1 MNFGELS
8 AFQVF
13 EKYVYKSSINYYYD
27 GLPEEIFSNLSDSE
41 RKIAEK
47 KILRSLKFWGTDV
60 RVIRA
65 AGYLQLHDALPSLE
79 KKYKFR
85 GNYLSY
91 DKRTALS
98 WAILKI
104 RNDKSSIP
112 DLIKVLEDKYTRYTL
127 SRADAADLLGN
138 FGVEKNAV
146 QALINHIDDS
156 ELLVSLSSR
165 SSIVK
170 IYKTID
176 NYFFS
181 DTVANQR
188 IELIVR
194 DLKDYL
200 KL

>member
-1 MNFGELS
+1 MNYGELS

-13 EKYVYKSSINYYYD
+13 EKYVFKSSIDYYYD

-47 KILRSLKFWGTDV
+47 KILRSLKFWGNDV

-65 AGYLQLHDALPSLE
+65 AGYLQLHDALPFLE

-85 GNYLSY
+85 GNYLSNN
-91 DKRTALS
+91 KRTALS

-138 FGVEKNAV
+138 FGVERNAV
-146 QALINHIDDS
+146 QALLNHINDS
-156 ELLVSLSSR
+156 DISISISSR
-165 SSIVK
+165 SSIIK
-170 IYKTID
+170 IYKPIG
-176 NYFFS
+176 NYFFP
-181 DTVANQR
+181 DTIADHR
-188 IELIVR
+188 IEQIVQ